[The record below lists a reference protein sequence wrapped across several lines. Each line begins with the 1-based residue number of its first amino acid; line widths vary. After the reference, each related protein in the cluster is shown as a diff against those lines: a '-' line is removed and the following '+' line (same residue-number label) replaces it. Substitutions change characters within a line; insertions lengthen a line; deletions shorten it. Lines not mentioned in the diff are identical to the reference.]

1 MTKKLGT
8 IVGALGIVL
17 ALSFALPGWAQSQ
30 PAKTPSMIAVSTY
43 DVGSSAYIQASAIA
57 DAMMKKYGIKTR
69 VVPSG
74 TDVSRTLTLKTKT
87 VNVCFAGVGT
97 YHFAE
102 EGLHDFATLDWGPQ
116 RIQAV
121 WNCFPVGGSSMVTA
135 KEAGIKTPYDLKG
148 KRVFWIPGAP
158 AHNVTNTAF
167 LAFANLTW
175 NDVKK
180 VEYPSYA
187 AAARGMVEGTC
198 DAGFNTGTHPSL
210 YELETSRRGIW
221 WPEFS
226 PADKEGWKRLQAIAP
241 YMIPMRNYGG
251 AGQPPEGVQ
260 TMTYSYPL
268 AATYEG
274 ENEEVVY
281 QFTKGVDECFDL
293 YKGAFPALAGWE
305 RKKAIVTGLPLPF
318 HKGAV
323 RYFKEIGIWTQEFEN
338 WQKNRLEKQNRLAA
352 AWSAAVA
359 EANQKGLKGADF
371 TAFWLK
377 KHEEVLKGMK

>member
-1 MTKKLGT
+1 
-8 IVGALGIVL
+8 
-17 ALSFALPGWAQSQ
+17 
-30 PAKTPSMIAVSTY
+30 
-43 DVGSSAYIQASAIA
+43 
-57 DAMMKKYGIKTR
+57 
-69 VVPSG
+69 
-74 TDVSRTLTLKTKT
+74 
-87 VNVCFAGVGT
+87 
-97 YHFAE
+97 
-102 EGLHDFATLDWGPQ
+102 
-116 RIQAV
+116 
-121 WNCFPVGGSSMVTA
+121 MVTA

-187 AAARGMVEGTC
+187 AAARGMIEGTC

-210 YELETSRRGIW
+210 YELETSRRGVW

-226 PADKEGWKRLQAIAP
+226 PSDKEGWKRLQAIAP

-268 AATYEG
+268 AATYEW
-274 ENEEVVY
+274 ENEELVY
-281 QFTKGVDECFDL
+281 QFTKGIDECFDL
-293 YKGAFPALAGWE
+293 YKGAYPALAGWE
-305 RKKAIVTGLPLPF
+305 RKKAIVVGLPLPF

-323 RYFKEIGIWTQEFEN
+323 RYFKEIGIWTQEFES
-338 WQKNRLEKQNRLAA
+338 WQKNRIEKQNRLAA

-371 TAFWLK
+371 TASWLK
-377 KHEEVLKGMK
+377 KHEEVVKGTK